1 MKPATAIGIV
11 VATLGILM
19 AGIMGGT
26 SPASFMDIPA
36 LLIIIGGTGGVTLA
50 SCGMESMKKVPAL
63 YKIVFGPPE
72 IDLNARVQQLVGFA
86 EQARREGLL
95 ALDGQTAEIE
105 DDFTRKGLQLVVDG
119 SDPELVRE
127 VLEAE
132 IDGMMARHHE
142 GAGPFEKA
150 GGFAPTMGI
159 IGTVMGLVHV
169 LQNLSAPATLG
180 PAISS
185 AFIATLMGVGS
196 ANVLYLPIANRLK
209 ALSRQEVELR
219 TLTLEGILA
228 VQAGD
233 NPRVVA
239 EKLGSFVP
247 PAGAQ
252 VRRGGRLGD
261 GDAADRGGLSAMAG
275 RRGKRGHAAEVE
287 NEERW
292 LLTYADML
300 TLMFAL
306 FMVLYSI
313 SSVNISKYQS
323 LQQSLKAAFSGS
335 ILSGGKAIMQSGSE
349 STKAHTPATAE
360 VPSIVP
366 LTPNIPK
373 PSRHVGAADH
383 QGHAR
388 RQRVPAASRRASRS
402 SSRS

>member
-1 MKPATAIGIV
+1 MKPATAIGIA
-11 VATLGILM
+11 VAAGGILM
-19 AGIMGGT
+19 SAMMGGT
-26 SPASFMDIPA
+26 SPAAFMDIPA

-50 SCGMESMKKVPAL
+50 SCGMPAMKRIPAL
-63 YKIVFGPPE
+63 YKLVFGPPE
-72 IDLNARVQQLVGFA
+72 IDLNARVHQLVGFA

-95 ALDGQTAEIE
+95 ALDGQTSEIE

-142 GAGPFEKA
+142 GVAPFEKA

-169 LQNLSAPATLG
+169 LSNLSAPSTLG

-196 ANVLYLPIANRLK
+196 ANVIYLPIANRLK
-209 ALSRQEVELR
+209 ALSKAEVELR

-247 PAGAQ
+247 PDERNGDED
-252 VRRGGRLGD
+252 GGSVTAMPQQE
-261 GDAADRGGLSAMAG
+261 AA
-275 RRGKRGHAAEVE
+275 
-287 NEERW
+287 
-292 LLTYADML
+292 
-300 TLMFAL
+300 
-306 FMVLYSI
+306 
-313 SSVNISKYQS
+313 
-323 LQQSLKAAFSGS
+323 
-335 ILSGGKAIMQSGSE
+335 
-349 STKAHTPATAE
+349 
-360 VPSIVP
+360 
-366 LTPNIPK
+366 
-373 PSRHVGAADH
+373 
-383 QGHAR
+383 
-388 RQRVPAASRRASRS
+388 
-402 SSRS
+402 